1 MSQSTP
7 SGMRWRSKADR
18 VRPARRSRAPQN
30 PGVDPVGLD
39 LHAPGQVA
47 SDRGG
52 LVDLGP
58 ELSRADFGACGVDLT
73 TAGS

>member
-1 MSQSTP
+1 MSQSTR
-7 SGMRWRSKADR
+7 SRMRWRNKADR
-18 VRPARRSRAPQN
+18 LWPARRSRAPQN
-30 PGVDPVGLD
+30 PGVDPVGLGQ
-39 LHAPGQVA
+39 HVPGQVA

-58 ELSRADFGACGVDLT
+58 ELSRADCGACGVDLT